1 MKTSF
6 ALRIAF
12 VLAVVAMF
20 GAFAPALAQKDP
32 AAKAKLDKMSA
43 KYKAYKTMTV
53 AFSLN
58 LNNQKAKLQ
67 RTQTGKAFLK
77 GAKFRVEMGDQT
89 LFSDGKNLYTYLK
102 DANEINIS
110 TFKATDDINPANL
123 FTMYQ
128 TGYKYTMVKD
138 AKATAKGQTVIDLV
152 PEDAKKQVFKVRL
165 FIKTTTN
172 ELMMAQVFEK
182 SGTQYTYTLSSVTP
196 NKPLDESLFTLDKK
210 KYPGVTV
217 TDLR

>member
-1 MKTSF
+1 MKFLF
-6 ALRIAF
+6 AFL
-12 VLAVVAMF
+12 LASLSLF
-20 GAFAPALAQKDP
+20 GLVAPATAQKDP
-32 AAKAKLDKMSA
+32 VAKAKLDKMAA

-77 GAKFRVEMGDQT
+77 GAKFRVEMGDQI
-89 LFSDGKNLYTYLK
+89 LFSDGKILYTYLK
-102 DANEINIS
+102 EANEINIS

-128 TGYKYTMVKD
+128 TGYKYTVVKD
-138 AKATAKGQTVIDLV
+138 AAATSKGQTVIDLV

-165 FIKTTTN
+165 FIKTATN
-172 ELMMAQVFEK
+172 ELVMARVFEK
-182 SGTQYTYTLSSVTP
+182 SGTQYTYTMTSVAP
-196 NKPLDESLFTLDKK
+196 NKPLDESLFTYDKK